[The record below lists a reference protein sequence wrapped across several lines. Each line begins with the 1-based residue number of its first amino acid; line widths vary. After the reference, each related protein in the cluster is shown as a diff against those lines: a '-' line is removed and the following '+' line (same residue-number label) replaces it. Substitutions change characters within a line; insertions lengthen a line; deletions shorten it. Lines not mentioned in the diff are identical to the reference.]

1 MADAHLTERREARV
15 LTLTLN
21 RADALN
27 AITPEMLGLLA
38 DALER
43 AALDDDIGVIVLTG
57 SGRAFSAGVDLKA
70 LGGRPIDK
78 GKVGDILDLPAARA
92 LNAMTTMRQP
102 VVAKVNGHCFTGA
115 LELVLGC
122 DVVYA
127 AAEAKFGDTHA
138 KWGVRPTWGMTQRLP
153 RIVGMNVAREL
164 AMTARTFTASEAHG
178 WGLVSAVAP
187 AAELDALVA
196 ERVAAMLANSP
207 DVIAACKDLWR
218 RSHGLPLREGLA
230 VESDSEYD
238 IADTNERL
246 AGFLS

>member
-1 MADAHLTERREARV
+1 MADAHLTETRCARV

-21 RADALN
+21 RPDALN
-27 AITPEMLGLLA
+27 AITPDMLEQLA
-38 DALER
+38 DALEA
-43 AALDDDIGVIVLTG
+43 AALDDDVGVVVLTG

-78 GKVGDILDLPAARA
+78 GKVGDILDVPAARA
-92 LNAMTTMRQP
+92 LNAMATMRQP

-164 AMTARTFTASEAHG
+164 AMTARTFTASEAAG

-187 AAELDALVA
+187 AAELDALVVA
-196 ERVAAMLANSP
+196 RVDAMLANSP
-207 DVIAACKDLWR
+207 DVIAACKDLWGR
-218 RSHGLPLREGLA
+218 TYDLPLAEGLA
-230 VESDSEYD
+230 VEAAAEYD